1 MTRDEANERD
11 DGGDASTDAALAP
24 IAPLLRDE
32 ATWVEPPADLFERIV
47 ADTRTTSTT
56 PVATVTPLAPRR
68 RSLAAVVAAIAAAS
82 AIMFGAGFLVGIARD
97 DDPPAS
103 AEDELVAQLALVG
116 TEAAPTAHAVVDVFD
131 RGAGYAFILRT
142 EGLDPAPDGEYYEGW
157 LSSTVG
163 GDVSIGTFHMR
174 GGDGTV
180 VLWSGVD
187 VADYPLLFV
196 TRRAAGSLADD
207 PVVMTGEFV
216 PG

>member
-24 IAPLLRDE
+24 FAPLLRDE

-56 PVATVTPLAPRR
+56 PVATVTPLAP
-68 RSLAAVVAAIAAAS
+68 